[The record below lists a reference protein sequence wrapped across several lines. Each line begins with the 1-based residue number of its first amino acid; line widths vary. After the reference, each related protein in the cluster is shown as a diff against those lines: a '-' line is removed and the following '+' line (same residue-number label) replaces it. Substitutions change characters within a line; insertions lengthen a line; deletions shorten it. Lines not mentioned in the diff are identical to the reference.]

1 MKQASG
7 NNYPTGTGCTSSPS
21 RGSTSKPKGFV
32 AAKDVAALVRMPD
45 LLDSLGIQVNART
58 RRASCLLHN
67 GSNPSAFSWRDD
79 GVWFCF
85 TCGKGGDKLTLVQ
98 AVRRCSFLN
107 ALHFLAALA
116 GVEWAALNT
125 AEVRQQ
131 LAEARKEAQRVK
143 VASQKL
149 QRLERDLLLA
159 ARDELLSLHKLRRDA
174 GARLAALRRGARPRF
189 ADEEAVAWDA
199 LGLVAE
205 QELAVS
211 AKYLLLAFCA
221 PTVRS
226 RYALHPEQ
234 RRALTDEV
242 LTTGVIVDE
251 KGRVMEVGTA

>member
-1 MKQASG
+1 MPILTEQPQRQSSCTAS
-7 NNYPTGTGCTSSPS
+7 PTSE
-21 RGSTSKPKGFV
+21 PKGFV
-32 AAKDVAALVRMPD
+32 AAKDVAALVPMPE
-45 LLDSLGIQVNART
+45 LLDSLGIRVNSRT
-58 RRASCLLHN
+58 RRTPCVLHGGTN
-67 GSNPSAFSWRDD
+67 SSAFSWTDD
-79 GVWFCF
+79 GRWFCF
-85 TCGKGGDKLTLVQ
+85 HCGQGGDKLSLIQ
-98 AVRRCSFLN
+98 AVRRCSFLD
-107 ALHFLAALA
+107 ALRLLVELA
-116 GVEWAALNT
+116 GIEWAVLNT

-131 LAEARKEAQRVK
+131 LAAAKKKAQRVK
-143 VASQKL
+143 AASQKL
-149 QRLERDLLLA
+149 QRLEQDLVLA

>member
-1 MKQASG
+1 M
-7 NNYPTGTGCTSSPS
+7 PTGNRREALRAARQPCVTTEP
-21 RGSTSKPKGFV
+21 RGFV
-32 AAKDVAALVRMPD
+32 AAKDVAALVPMPE
-45 LLDSLGIQVNART
+45 LLDSLGIQVNIRS
-58 RRASCLLHN
+58 RRAPCVLH
-67 GSNPSAFSWRDD
+67 GGTNPSAFSWTDD
-79 GVWFCF
+79 GCWFCF
-85 TCGKGGDKLTLVQ
+85 HCARGGDKLSLIQ
-98 AVRRCSFLN
+98 ALRQCSFLD
-107 ALHFLAALA
+107 ALRFLAALA
-116 GVEWAALNT
+116 GVKWAALNT

-211 AKYLLLAFCA
+211 AKYSLLSFGA
-221 PTVRS
+221 PTARS

-234 RRALTDEV
+234 RRTLTNEV
-242 LTTGVIVDE
+242 LTAGAVVDE
-251 KGRVMEVGTA
+251 KGRVMEVGA